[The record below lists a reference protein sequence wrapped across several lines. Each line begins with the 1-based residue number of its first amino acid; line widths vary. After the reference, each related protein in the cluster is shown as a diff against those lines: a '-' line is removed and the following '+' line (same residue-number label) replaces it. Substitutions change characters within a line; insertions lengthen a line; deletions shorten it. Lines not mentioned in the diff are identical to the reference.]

1 MGAHCCCCCAAR
13 DGMDGEPLKTPLRPT
28 TPNKAK
34 PLAAMQSLEANG
46 AAREALQAVEANIAA
61 VEAPT
66 AIEME
71 ALEANGVKEEADAA
85 ALSESPTST
94 RYADSP
100 NESFEDETSGARW
113 SFVGRGSNTATSM
126 ELQLI
131 AALFDALVAQEA
143 FPEAL
148 GQDDLRRLFEK
159 LCPWAGDEKGLYLHY
174 GGVAGCGHQKTVE
187 IKVLFWEVEHDFTL
201 SWNWDAVLDDED
213 FTFSSSG

>member
-100 NESFEDETSGARW
+100 NESFEVDCSA
-113 SFVGRGSNTATSM
+113 
-126 ELQLI
+126 
-131 AALFDALVAQEA
+131 
-143 FPEAL
+143 
-148 GQDDLRRLFEK
+148 LRRAR
-159 LCPWAGDEKGLYLHY
+159 CAGGISRST
-174 GGVAGCGHQKTVE
+174 GAGRPA
-187 IKVLFWEVEHDFTL
+187 EVVRE
-201 SWNWDAVLDDED
+201 AVPV
-213 FTFSSSG
+213 GWR